1 MGFPESFVGTGVL
14 DCPFRT
20 HPKKDNN
27 ENTSVPRRGGVAPPA
42 FLWRNTN
49 HPQEGILTIYRI
61 QRLPCGKDF
70 ASEFEFALQMS
81 SSCHRR

>member
-14 DCPFRT
+14 DCPFRIPPT
-20 HPKKDNN
+20 
-27 ENTSVPRRGGVAPPA
+27 EGVLP
-42 FLWRNTN
+42 
-49 HPQEGILTIYRI
+49 IYRI